1 MPGGLSHI
9 EGELV
14 GFENG
19 DILKPRVK
27 LQSHWAE
34 ERLTTLVISKRW
46 GNPMEGSRLDLYQ
59 PFGWCFGVF
68 HQGLKEQKP
77 KGL

>member
-34 ERLTTLVISKRW
+34 ERLTTLVISKRR
-46 GNPMEGSRLDLYQ
+46 GEPYGGLS
-59 PFGWCFGVF
+59 FGFVSTVLGVLVF
-68 HQGLKEQKP
+68 FTSSA
-77 KGL
+77 